1 MENGSYA
8 CLATMKRKR
17 IEKNI
22 FGPTI
27 AERPVRKSVHFP
39 VNLKTADREYEGFI
53 INISSKGLGLY
64 ISTSFPESTIDCDRG
79 SILTLQMQS
88 PFGETLELRCCI
100 RWLRIRQMSD
110 QEITTS
116 MGMELINPPD
126 GFVKLFNSLL

>member
-1 MENGSYA
+1 MR
-8 CLATMKRKR
+8 RKR
-17 IEKNI
+17 IERNI
-22 FGPTI
+22 LGPTI

-39 VNLKTADREYEGFI
+39 VNLKSAGREYKGFI

-88 PFGETLELRCCI
+88 PFGGTLDLRCCI
-100 RWLRIRQMSD
+100 RWLRIRQMPD

-116 MGMELINPPD
+116 MGMELIDPPE
-126 GFVKLFNSLL
+126 GFIKLFNSLI